1 MSVAEADVT
10 APPPAARIPG
20 APARPHLH
28 RYALAGGLVCTG
40 LLAADLSE
48 ALTGMAF
55 LLLAVGCSAALALGP
70 RLHRA
75 DPAAPWRWMSA
86 ATAALAVGALVR
98 PWAAE
103 QSGLAMAAADAFS
116 MPGYVLLLV
125 GFVRLIK
132 ARGGFERHS
141 VADGLIVTTA
151 AGIASLTLFGLPAA
165 RVLDRPAVV
174 SALAGVYPILDTALV
189 LVLVN
194 LAFTTAMGRPSFRY
208 LTVAVG
214 MLMVGDLGYAVIGA
228 TGNLSGPRWLD
239 LPFFLTYTVL
249 AAAAL
254 HPSMVQ
260 VGQALP
266 RPVQAWSARRL
277 ALLVPALAVPFVL
290 AVTLEPTPVN
300 LAIVAA
306 GGALMVALLLVRAAS
321 AVSAYARTQEVFRY
335 QATHDGLTGLPNRM
349 ALTAAVERMLAGV
362 GDSGRLVWL
371 SFLDI
376 DGFKLVN
383 DTWGHEAGDK
393 ILTEVSRRLRQ
404 AAPRDA
410 VVARLGGD
418 EFVVAEVAGADEAG
432 RLADQLMSA
441 LRAPLTVGGADVVVS
456 ASIGLAAGAQDATAE
471 RLMREADTAMYRAKA
486 EGRCRW
492 LVFDSSMHHNIRER
506 VETEM
511 ALRRALDAGELRVV
525 YQPIVRAGTGQVVG
539 AEALVRWTHPER
551 GPVPPAT
558 FVPIAE
564 DAGLI
569 GQLGE
574 FVLGVA
580 MLRTAQWRNGAVVS
594 DDFWMSVNVSARQL
608 RDDRL
613 PGFVRQTLADTGL
626 PPSALVLEITE
637 SVMLDESEVTERV
650 LQDLRALGVR
660 LSVDD
665 FGTGFSALGYLRR
678 HPVTGVKID
687 RAFVDGLGRDAE
699 DEEIVRAIVAM
710 SSALGLSVVAEGV
723 ETEQQRDVLV
733 ALGVSLGQGWLWGKA
748 MDPDDFAAAAA
759 ALDATSRLDQ
769 VLTGNSYAQ

>member
-1 MSVAEADVT
+1 M
-10 APPPAARIPG
+10 
-20 APARPHLH
+20 PARERTVIRGDRAHL
-28 RYALAGGLVCTG
+28 YALAVGLACTG
-40 LLAADLSE
+40 LYAANLSGSVNGP
-48 ALTGMAF
+48 AYLIVA
-55 LLLAVGCSAALALGP
+55 AGCAAALALGP

-86 ATAALAVGALVR
+86 ATAVLAVGALVR
-98 PWAAE
+98 PWASE

-116 MPGYVLLLV
+116 MPGYLLLLV

-141 VADGLIVTTA
+141 VADGLIVTVA
-151 AGIASLTLFGLPAA
+151 AGVASVTLFSLPAT
-165 RVLDRPAVV
+165 RVLDRPALV
-174 SALAGVYPILDTALV
+174 SALAGVYPVLDTALV

-194 LAFTTAMGRPSFRY
+194 LAFTTAVRRPSFRY

-214 MLMVGDLGYAVIGA
+214 LLMVGDLGYAIIGA
-228 TGNLSGPRWLD
+228 TGSLSGPRWLD
-239 LPFFLTYTVL
+239 LPYFCTYTFL

-290 AVTLEPTPVN
+290 AVTLGPVSVH
-300 LAIVAA
+300 LAVVVA
-306 GGALMVALLLVRAAS
+306 GGAVMVAVLLVRAAS

-349 ALTAAVERMLAGV
+349 ALTAAVERML
-362 GDSGRLVWL
+362 SGLGGRQLLWL

-393 ILTEVSRRLRQ
+393 ILTEVGRRLRL
-404 AAPRDA
+404 AVPGDA

-418 EFVVAEVAGADEAG
+418 EFVVADVAGAEDAA
-432 RLADQLMSA
+432 RLAEQLMAA
-441 LRAPLTVGGADVVVS
+441 LRAPLTIGGADVVVS
-456 ASIGLAAGAQDATAE
+456 ASIGLAAGGRDASAE
-471 RLMREADTAMYRAKA
+471 RLMREADTAMYRAKS
-486 EGRCRW
+486 EGRHRW
-492 LVFDSSMHHNIRER
+492 LVFDSSMHRNIRER

-511 ALRRALDAGELRVV
+511 ALRRSLDAGELQVAF
-525 YQPIVRAGTGQVVG
+525 QPIVKASTNRVVG
-539 AEALVRWTHPER
+539 AEALVRWNHPER

-574 FVLGVA
+574 FVLSVA
-580 MLRTAQWRNGAVVS
+580 MLRTAQWRNAGVAP

-608 RDDRL
+608 RDDQMLGLVQR
-613 PGFVRQTLADTGL
+613 TLTETGL

-723 ETEQQRDVLV
+723 ETEAQRNVLV

-748 MDPDDFAAAAA
+748 MNPDDFAAAARTLGA
-759 ALDATSRLDQ
+759 AAPLDQ
-769 VLTGNSYAQ
+769 VLAGNSYAQ

>member
-1 MSVAEADVT
+1 MAVAQADSATSIAKPERVRDRAHLVT
-10 APPPAARIPG
+10 LAVGLACTALYAAN
-20 APARPHLH
+20 
-28 RYALAGGLVCTG
+28 
-40 LLAADLSE
+40 LSE
-48 ALTGMAF
+48 SVNGPAF
-55 LLLAVGCSAALALGP
+55 LLVALGCPVALALGP

-75 DPAAPWRWMSA
+75 EPADPWRWMA
-86 ATAALAVGALVR
+86 VATALLATGALVR
-98 PWAAE
+98 PWAAGRT
-103 QSGLAMAAADAFS
+103 GLTMAAADAFS
-116 MPGYVLLLV
+116 MPGYALLLV

-141 VADGLIVTTA
+141 VADGLIVSVA
-151 AGIASLTLFGLPAA
+151 AGIASVTLFSLPAA
-165 RVLDRPAVV
+165 RVLDRPALV

-194 LAFTTAMGRPSFRY
+194 LAFTTAVRRPSFRY
-208 LTVAVG
+208 LTIAVG
-214 MLMVGDLGYAVIGA
+214 LLMIGDLGYAIIGA
-228 TGNLSGPRWLD
+228 TGRLSGPRWLD
-239 LPFFLTYTVL
+239 LPYSLMYAFL

-290 AVTLEPTPVN
+290 AVTLAPTPVN
-300 LAIVAA
+300 LAVVAS
-306 GGALMVALLLVRAAS
+306 GGAVMVGLLLVRAAS

-349 ALTAAVERMLAGV
+349 ALTAAVGRMLPGV
-362 GDSGRLVWL
+362 RDRDLLWL

-393 ILTEVSRRLRQ
+393 ILTEVGRRLRL
-404 AAPRDA
+404 AAPPGA

-418 EFVVAEVAGADEAG
+418 EFVVAEVAGAGDAPVLAE
-432 RLADQLMSA
+432 RLTAA
-441 LRAPLTVGGADVVVS
+441 LRAPLTAGGIDVVVS
-456 ASIGLAAGAQDATAE
+456 ASIGLAAGGRDTTAE

-486 EGRCRW
+486 EGRDRW
-492 LVFDSSMHHNIRER
+492 LVFDASMHRNVRER
-506 VETEM
+506 METEM
-511 ALRRALDAGELRVV
+511 ALRRALDAGELQVAF
-525 YQPIVRAGTGQVVG
+525 QPIVKAGTGRVAG
-539 AEALVRWTHPER
+539 AEALVRWNDAVR
-551 GPVPPAT
+551 GPVPPTT
-558 FVPIAE
+558 FIPIAE

-580 MLRTAQWRNGAVVS
+580 MLRTAQWRNAGVVP
-594 DDFWMSVNVSARQL
+594 DDFWMSVNVSSRQL
-608 RDDRL
+608 RDDGML
-613 PGFVRQTLADTGL
+613 GLVRRTLAETGL

-637 SVMLDESEVTERV
+637 SVMLDQSEVTERV

-687 RAFVDGLGRDAE
+687 RSFVDGLGRDAE

-723 ETEQQRDVLV
+723 ETEAQRDVLIS
-733 ALGVSLGQGWLWGKA
+733 LGVGLGQGWLWGKA
-748 MDPDDFAAAAA
+748 MEPDAFVSAARTLGAPA
-759 ALDATSRLDQ
+759 SLDQ
-769 VLTGNSYAQ
+769 VLAGNSYAQ